1 MKILLLLITQNVGGV
16 EKRFYNYCKYI
27 ADKTDN
33 NYTVV
38 VSRSLINSLGEIKF
52 DNHNKIKKYGF
63 NWNKK
68 TRFHRYIDYLSI
80 LFVLIQV
87 SKKKYD
93 IIHYITGSSL
103 LFEKLL
109 YSKKK
114 VFSCVDSRTEMQD
127 ITFTG
132 SIFRRIM
139 NLNFK
144 IDCLDENIQNKI
156 RKYFP
161 DKSGNIFVSPCSFIN
176 YQDTDCSNEDKMNT
190 ICFAGRLEEFKG
202 IHLLKDILLEIIK
215 QTDFNVV
222 ILGKGSYF
230 AKIEEIII
238 KHDLNGRVKLGY
250 YTDIKHVLRNSV
262 IFLSLQKEEN
272 YPSQSLLEAMACKNA
287 IIATDVGLTRKIVKK
302 EFGELIKFDKD
313 DLLNSIK
320 KLSLKPDLL
329 SMGAL
334 AREFALSNHNIG
346 KFHNYLMYLYA
357 H

>member
-114 VFSCVDSRTEMQD
+114 VFSCVDSRTEMESTHEN
-127 ITFTG
+127 TF
-132 SIFRRIM
+132 FLEY
-139 NLNFK
+139 N
-144 IDCLDENIQNKI
+144 
-156 RKYFP
+156 
-161 DKSGNIFVSPCSFIN
+161 SFIN

>member
-144 IDCLDENIQNKI
+144 IVFTTD
-156 RKYFP
+156 YY
-161 DKSGNIFVSPCSFIN
+161 SIF
-176 YQDTDCSNEDKMNT
+176 Y
-190 ICFAGRLEEFKG
+190 R
-202 IHLLKDILLEIIK
+202 
-215 QTDFNVV
+215 
-222 ILGKGSYF
+222 
-230 AKIEEIII
+230 
-238 KHDLNGRVKLGY
+238 
-250 YTDIKHVLRNSV
+250 
-262 IFLSLQKEEN
+262 
-272 YPSQSLLEAMACKNA
+272 
-287 IIATDVGLTRKIVKK
+287 
-302 EFGELIKFDKD
+302 
-313 DLLNSIK
+313 
-320 KLSLKPDLL
+320 
-329 SMGAL
+329 
-334 AREFALSNHNIG
+334 
-346 KFHNYLMYLYA
+346 
-357 H
+357 